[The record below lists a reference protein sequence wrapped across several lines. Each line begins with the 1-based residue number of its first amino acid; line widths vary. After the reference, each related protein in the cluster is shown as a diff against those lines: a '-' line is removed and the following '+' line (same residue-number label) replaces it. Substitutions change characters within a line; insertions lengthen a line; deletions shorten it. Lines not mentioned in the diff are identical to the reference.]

1 MVSPFFCSID
11 CFPLTASAYP
21 PHCTPQGTSEAAQ
34 RADPAAA
41 HPDSLTAH
49 HGQPCLERLDLL
61 GRHGFD
67 NVQKPSFFL
76 SCFCIFSSSAHHFP
90 SLCINSIHFFSF
102 IVSVLAL
109 ISSIQIG
116 RKQYELSKWQAEAQN
131 KVELY
136 LLTQPITLKSADGI
150 QPDQSAPAIYIRN
163 VGGNVIYLERYLFNG
178 REYPLGKEVLQP
190 MSVCEGYRYI
200 YLPTDG
206 TTHVSLQIY
215 FEDWQKKQWMTKGFA
230 DWEDGIWKITYQ
242 PCVRCAEQ
250 LLTRKKQIC
259 KP

>member
-76 SCFCIFSSSAHHFP
+76 SCFCIFSSSAHHYVLTPPLPFGQIAHREAE
-90 SLCINSIHFFSF
+90 SLKRCQCHPQRVALADTQGSSDLLWDDDAAEIVDPPHNSGCFHAVLPPIYGS
-102 IVSVLAL
+102 SVVMVVVFTVN
-109 ISSIQIG
+109 
-116 RKQYELSKWQAEAQN
+116 RK
-131 KVELY
+131 
-136 LLTQPITLKSADGI
+136 
-150 QPDQSAPAIYIRN
+150 
-163 VGGNVIYLERYLFNG
+163 
-178 REYPLGKEVLQP
+178 
-190 MSVCEGYRYI
+190 
-200 YLPTDG
+200 
-206 TTHVSLQIY
+206 
-215 FEDWQKKQWMTKGFA
+215 
-230 DWEDGIWKITYQ
+230 
-242 PCVRCAEQ
+242 
-250 LLTRKKQIC
+250 
-259 KP
+259 